1 VKRVPIR
8 GMAFRTVTVALGVAV
23 GLALCA
29 AFPRGAAA
37 QEEGGLDV
45 VKVRKNFYMIAG
57 AGGNI
62 GVQIGS
68 DGVVLVNSGAARASD
83 QVLAALKK
91 LTDLPIRYIINTDA
105 GADFVGGNEKLA
117 KAGYTIFTNAIGNA
131 GFAGAMTNNGAAAIL
146 AHDSVLTRMSKA
158 GYTNSASPSEAFFTP
173 RKALRMNDEGLEI
186 LYQPAAH
193 SDADS
198 FVLFRGSDVVVT
210 GDVMDMNRFPM
221 IDLANGGS
229 IQGEID
235 ALNRLI
241 DLTISPTPFIY
252 KDVGTYVIPGRG
264 RLSEQMEVVDYRD
277 MVVIVRDTIAEL
289 IKQGK
294 TLDQIKAAHPALP
307 YETRFGAKSGSWT
320 TDAFVEA
327 VYKSIRGTK

>member
-1 VKRVPIR
+1 MKRRATYGRSSRRVIF
-8 GMAFRTVTVALGVAV
+8 ALTVALI
-23 GLALCA
+23 A
-29 AFPRGAAA
+29 APFVWTSA

-68 DGVVLVNSGAARASD
+68 DGIVLVNSGSAQATD

-91 LTDLPIRYIINTDA
+91 LTDLPIRYIINVDA
-105 GADFVGGNEKLA
+105 DAEFVGGNEKLA

-131 GFAGAMTNNGAAAIL
+131 GFAGAMTSGGAAAIL
-146 AHDSVLTRMSKA
+146 AHETVLSRMTKA
-158 GYTNSASPSEAFFTP
+158 GYSGAASPTEAFYTP

-210 GDVMDMNRFPM
+210 GDVLDMTRFPM
-221 IDLANGGS
+221 VDVAHGGS

-235 ALNRLI
+235 ALNKLI
-241 DLTISPTPFIY
+241 DLTIAPTPFIY
-252 KDVGTYVIPGRG
+252 KDVGTYVVPGHG
-264 RLSEQMEVVDYRD
+264 RVAEQMEVVEYRD
-277 MVVIVRDTIAEL
+277 MVVIVHDVVADL
-289 IKQGK
+289 IKQKK
-294 TLDQIKAAHPALP
+294 TLAQIKAARPTLP
-307 YETRFGAKSGSWT
+307 YETRFGAKTGPWT
-320 TDAFVEA
+320 TEMFVEA
-327 VYKSIRGTK
+327 IYKSLTATK